1 MSKFYKKILIT
12 GSLGLIG
19 FETVNFFLKNC
30 YHILGIDNNLRGKL
44 FGIETNYR
52 KKLRYL
58 ETYFK
63 GNYTHFNND
72 IRDIKF
78 LDSLFKKYGKGINL
92 IIHTAAQTS
101 HDWSAKNPTLD
112 FSINALGTLDLLEL
126 YRNYSPKAVFIFT
139 STNKVYGNRV
149 NYLTFKEFKTRFDLE
164 KNHQF
169 YNGIP
174 ENFSIDQSIHS
185 PFGVS
190 KASADLIVQEYGRY
204 FGLKTVVF
212 RLGVVAGSA
221 QEGAFE
227 QGFLSF
233 MIKKL
238 KNNEPFTII
247 GYKGKQVRDIIHSTD
262 VVSAFWQVFKN
273 PKKGEI
279 YNLGGG
285 RENALSVI
293 ELINKIEKLTG
304 RKFKLK
310 YEKKARKGDHKW
322 WITNFSKFKRDYPNW
337 KITKSVNDIILDIY
351 KNDISRQI

>member
-1 MSKFYKKILIT
+1 MCRKTLLIT

-19 FETVNFFLKNC
+19 FQATKIFLKKG
-30 YHILGIDNNLRGKL
+30 YYVFGIDNNLRDKL
-44 FGIETNYR
+44 FGIKTNYQA
-52 KKLRYL
+52 KLKYL

-63 GNYTHFNND
+63 ENYIHFNND
-72 IRDIKF
+72 IRDLKF
-78 LDSLFKKYGKGINL
+78 LDSLFKNYGKDINL

-101 HDWSAKNPTLD
+101 HDWSAKDSKTD
-112 FSINALGTLDLLEL
+112 FYINTLGTFKLLEATRK
-126 YRNYSPKAVFIFT
+126 YCPNAIFIFT
-139 STNKVYGNRV
+139 STNKVYGDRV
-149 NYLTFKEFKTRFDLE
+149 NYLPFKEFKNRFDLE

-169 YNGIP
+169 YNGIS
-174 ENFSIDQSIHS
+174 EDFSIDQSIHS
-185 PFGVS
+185 LFGVS
-190 KASADLIVQEYGRY
+190 KTSADLMVQEYGRY